1 MTASYRRE
9 THGISLPLRYS
20 RRKELRNCLGRWPVN
35 ILVGT
40 DSLAEGG
47 KSNSNSNNNNNNTQ
61 RSS

>member
-1 MTASYRRE
+1 MTASYRCE

-20 RRKELRNCLGRWPVN
+20 RRKELRNCLGRRPVN

-47 KSNSNSNNNNNNTQ
+47 KSNSNNNNTQ